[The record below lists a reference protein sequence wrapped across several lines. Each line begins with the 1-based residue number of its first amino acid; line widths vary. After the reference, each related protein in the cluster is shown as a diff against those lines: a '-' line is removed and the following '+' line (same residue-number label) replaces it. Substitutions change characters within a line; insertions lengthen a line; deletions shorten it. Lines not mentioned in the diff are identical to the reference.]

1 METYNIEINKKYEV
15 TSQDI
20 DDIMATAL
28 DSISYWC
35 RKAKVV
41 GEYLGEYASDQIS
54 RGGSLIL
61 YDAESN
67 DCWELNLENLLHGIE
82 KAIEERNNWL
92 QRDDELTEFDSDE
105 SCINNY
111 LWNSCGHKYITQA
124 FSVECRNVININ
136 GIDKFYW

>member
-20 DDIMATAL
+20 DYIMATAL

-82 KAIEERNNWL
+82 KAIEDNWF
-92 QRDDELTEFDSDE
+92 DDYGWYDNGVLYTTEIDGEVADVIVQLALFDD
-105 SCINNY
+105 IVF
-111 LWNSCGHKYITQA
+111 G
-124 FSVECRNVININ
+124 
-136 GIDKFYW
+136 

>member
-1 METYNIEINKKYEV
+1 MMETYNIEINKKYEV

-82 KAIEERNNWL
+82 KAIEDNWF
-92 QRDDELTEFDSDE
+92 DDYGWYDNGVLYTTEIDGEVADVIVQLALFDD
-105 SCINNY
+105 IVF
-111 LWNSCGHKYITQA
+111 G
-124 FSVECRNVININ
+124 
-136 GIDKFYW
+136 

>member
-67 DCWELNLENLLHGIE
+67 DCWELNLENLLYGIE
-82 KAIEERNNWL
+82 KAIEDNWF
-92 QRDDELTEFDSDE
+92 DDYGWYDNGVLYTTEIDGEVADVIVQLALFDD
-105 SCINNY
+105 IVF
-111 LWNSCGHKYITQA
+111 G
-124 FSVECRNVININ
+124 
-136 GIDKFYW
+136 

>member
-61 YDAESN
+61 YDAESS
-67 DCWELNLENLLHGIE
+67 DHWELNLDKLLCGIQ
-82 KAIEERNNWL
+82 KAIEDNWF
-92 QRDDELTEFDSDE
+92 DDYDWYVDGKLDTTEIDGDVADTIVQLALFDD
-105 SCINNY
+105 IVF
-111 LWNSCGHKYITQA
+111 G
-124 FSVECRNVININ
+124 
-136 GIDKFYW
+136 

>member
-82 KAIEERNNWL
+82 KAIEDNWF
-92 QRDDELTEFDSDE
+92 DDYGSYDNGVLYTTEIDGEVADVIVQLALFDD
-105 SCINNY
+105 IVF
-111 LWNSCGHKYITQA
+111 G
-124 FSVECRNVININ
+124 
-136 GIDKFYW
+136 

>member
-1 METYNIEINKKYEV
+1 MENYNVEINKKYTV

-28 DSISYWC
+28 EGGINYWC

-41 GEYLGEYASDQIS
+41 GEYLGECASDQIS

-67 DCWELNLENLLHGIE
+67 DHWELNLEKLLCGIQ
-82 KAIEERNNWL
+82 KAIEDNWF
-92 QRDDELTEFDSDE
+92 DDYDWYVDGELDCCQIDAEVADTIVQLALFDD
-105 SCINNY
+105 IVF
-111 LWNSCGHKYITQA
+111 G
-124 FSVECRNVININ
+124 
-136 GIDKFYW
+136 

>member
-61 YDAESN
+61 YDAESS
-67 DCWELNLENLLHGIE
+67 DYCELDLEKLLYGIQ
-82 KAIEERNNWL
+82 KAIEDNWF
-92 QRDDELTEFDSDE
+92 DDYDWYVDGELDCCQIDAEVADTIVQLALFDD
-105 SCINNY
+105 IVF
-111 LWNSCGHKYITQA
+111 G
-124 FSVECRNVININ
+124 
-136 GIDKFYW
+136 

>member
-82 KAIEERNNWL
+82 KAIEDNWF
-92 QRDDELTEFDSDE
+92 DDYGWYDNGVLYTTEIDGEVADVIVQLALFDD
-105 SCINNY
+105 IVF
-111 LWNSCGHKYITQA
+111 G
-124 FSVECRNVININ
+124 
-136 GIDKFYW
+136 

>member
-82 KAIEERNNWL
+82 KAIEDNWF
-92 QRDDELTEFDSDE
+92 DDYGWYDNGVLDTTEIDGEVADVIVQLALFDD
-105 SCINNY
+105 IVF
-111 LWNSCGHKYITQA
+111 G
-124 FSVECRNVININ
+124 
-136 GIDKFYW
+136 

>member
-1 METYNIEINKKYEV
+1 METYNIKINKKYEV

-82 KAIEERNNWL
+82 KAIEDNWF
-92 QRDDELTEFDSDE
+92 DDYGWYDNGVLYTTEIDGEVADVIVQLALFDD
-105 SCINNY
+105 IVF
-111 LWNSCGHKYITQA
+111 G
-124 FSVECRNVININ
+124 
-136 GIDKFYW
+136 